1 MPLAVMSFNPDI
13 WRAQSNSNEKSAR
26 RGNILGELRLKQRN
40 HPDPGET
47 VAGQGVVRQHG
58 QGADSS
64 KQMRKL
70 GLFERLLLKYR
81 LRNEPRYVRRW
92 VLRMASGRQHSNL
105 GNDLKDVPRA
115 RWAARDW
122 LGYLTS
128 MGLRP
133 HHTCVEVGC
142 GSLWAAEPVIEYL
155 EAGKYTGLDITE
167 QFYRFGEERLGDVLR
182 EKAVTL
188 AVISEAALQRL
199 EAMPPDFVFA
209 RKVLAH
215 LRPDELPD
223 FVAMFCRLV
232 GPHSIGLIDNPPT
245 EKTRYRNP
253 GTIDYALE
261 EFQRH
266 VPAGITCIQD
276 QWAIVVRREPALEQQ
291 EQPTAR

>member
-1 MPLAVMSFNPDI
+1 MSKLSLF
-13 WRAQSNSNEKSAR
+13 Q
-26 RGNILGELRLKQRN
+26 RL
-40 HPDPGET
+40 
-47 VAGQGVVRQHG
+47 V
-58 QGADSS
+58 
-64 KQMRKL
+64 
-70 GLFERLLLKYR
+70 LKFR

-92 VLRMASGRQHSNL
+92 ILRMASGRQHSNL
-105 GNDLKDVPRA
+105 GNNLKDVPRA

-122 LGYLTS
+122 LRYLTS

-155 EAGKYTGLDITE
+155 DAGKYTGLDITE

-182 EKAVTL
+182 AKAVTL
-188 AVISEAALQRL
+188 AVITDGELRSL

-223 FVAMFCRLV
+223 FVTMFCRLV

-261 EFQRH
+261 DFRRH
-266 VPAGITCIQD
+266 VPAGITCTQD
-276 QWAIVVRREPALEQQ
+276 QWAIVVRREPAQVHQ
-291 EQPTAR
+291 DQKTP